1 MYKYLSFSTL
11 LQSIRFNHSL
21 ISKLVVGDR
30 KILKFVEV
38 LRLFLLQHITFN
50 LLILDGKKL
59 NVQCNLVKLWKVN
72 I

>member
-50 LLILDGKKL
+50 LLILDSKKL